1 MRSPVCSLVNAVVAY
16 AAVVQPLGT
25 RHAYAATA
33 QPHRVRPCVMSAAS
47 SDDSNLEQAL
57 STMDVAEQY
66 QTVLRSMVSSSQ
78 SSRAT
83 SLVAEM
89 TSRGIPLKDDS
100 LRALLDGAL
109 DDDAQLPSLLAALRA
124 CKQNGALRAF
134 GDASCWS
141 APERPLGLESL
152 PPLP

>member
-1 MRSPVCSLVNAVVAY
+1 
-16 AAVVQPLGT
+16 
-25 RHAYAATA
+25 
-33 QPHRVRPCVMSAAS
+33 MSAAS

-152 PPLP
+152 PPLPEDDSNDIAAAHEAAAAGLLTLANPVITLSFADCMLMTSE